1 MVSFE
6 DPNFTFLL
14 LKEAN
19 IGLWKIETE
28 EGKPQR
34 LFANEVVYKI
44 LGVDGSKLTPEEYY
58 TACFDK
64 IESEDRANLRKAFRR
79 MDNGKFTEAEFAFAT
94 TPKKNNLYKSR
105 WL

>member
-44 LGVDGSKLTPEEYY
+44 LGIDGSKLTPEEYY

-64 IESEDRANLRKAFRR
+64 IESEDRANLRKAFRPTLTP
-79 MDNGKFTEAEFAFAT
+79 GVKKKGYPQYEVGFCGFTC
-94 TPKKNNLYKSR
+94 
-105 WL
+105 